1 VNPGIIIEQGAD
13 ESSGFYADGSYAVIW
28 SPGDQNRLLRVYDED
43 GMVEKWYLDE
53 AGVPHTVSDLNRKEN
68 INNITN
74 VTSKLNSIRGVS
86 FNFIAEDHSGSRISD
101 LDSLSG
107 NYETAIDSALMN
119 KKGVDDIEK
128 TKPLDKY
135 FGFIAQEVEAV
146 FPELVSTDENGQK
159 FVSYTE
165 FIPLL
170 VEAFKEQQQTI
181 TIMQEQ
187 IDFLRNEFSELKS
200 AKITSMYPSY

>member
-1 VNPGIIIEQGAD
+1 
-13 ESSGFYADGSYAVIW
+13 
-28 SPGDQNRLLRVYDED
+28 
-43 GMVEKWYLDE
+43 
-53 AGVPHTVSDLNRKEN
+53 
-68 INNITN
+68 
-74 VTSKLNSIRGVS
+74 
-86 FNFIAEDHSGSRISD
+86 
-101 LDSLSG
+101 
-107 NYETAIDSALMN
+107 MN

-200 AKITSMYPSY
+200 AMISSTDEFEKTNDANTLFQNTPNPFLEETRIENPELMNESWKD